1 MNTSLDAA
9 AEAPGKATAADGP
22 DRVPLVRLAARRDG
36 ASSAA
41 LTRVVSN
48 GVADRGPGRVAVA
61 AFQSS
66 V

>member
-1 MNTSLDAA
+1 MNASLDTA
-9 AEAPGKATAADGP
+9 AEEPGKAVAAVGP
-22 DRVPLVRLAARRDG
+22 ERVSLVRLAGQRGG
-36 ASSAA
+36 AASPA

-48 GVADRGPGRVAVA
+48 GVAQQGPARDSVA

>member
-1 MNTSLDAA
+1 MNPTPTPQP
-9 AEAPGKATAADGP
+9 ETEHGP
-22 DRVPLVRLAARRDG
+22 ERVSLVRLAGTNA

-41 LTRVVSN
+41 LNRVVSN
-48 GVADRGPGRVAVA
+48 GVVQRGPGRVAVA